1 MFLWVDSLKKIKD
14 LHPILELD
22 KGELS
27 KQCNHRTQSLRKP
40 HVKNNPH
47 AKEKSAWNSGLPPH
61 NARESMN

>member
-40 HVKNNPH
+40 H